1 MCLSERLLSSF
12 SWLSLNK
19 VYSSFTEESSLSAE
33 WRTTRR
39 SCTSLF
45 KTKTKK
51 HKINLNRLFV
61 TCIFTKQTNKFDRY
75 PSHNQQKQAE
85 ETILSV
91 KCWTTNWEVPRNTG
105 ISIFFLFLTHGL
117 WYIVLVT
124 KLCPTLCD
132 PMDCSL
138 PGSSVHG
145 IFQAR
150 VLEWVAI
157 SFSRASSWPRDRT
170 CIACIG
176 RWTLYHWATKEAW
189 ILIYSYPQKK
199 LISDPHV

>member
-117 WYIVLVT
+117 WYIVLVA
-124 KLCPTLCD
+124 KLCPTLVTPWTVDGQAPLSMEFPRQEYWSGLPFPSPEHLPD
-132 PMDCSL
+132 P
-138 PGSSVHG
+138 G
-145 IFQAR
+145 I
-150 VLEWVAI
+150 EP
-157 SFSRASSWPRDRT
+157 ASPALAGGLFTTEPPRKPEFWYIPT
-170 CIACIG
+170 
-176 RWTLYHWATKEAW
+176 
-189 ILIYSYPQKK
+189 PQK
-199 LISDPHV
+199 S